1 MNIQNM
7 ELRKFVAPEL
17 VFRLDA
23 RLLAGR
29 YVKNFG
35 AQKVLK
41 DFQIPEVEKAKSVLI
56 FS

>member
-1 MNIQNM
+1 MNIPNM

-17 VFRLDA
+17 VFGLDA

-29 YVKNFG
+29 YAKNFG